1 MRLRGNRHAQR
12 RRIPSL
18 FKRARIAH
26 ERRMVERSLVLR
38 VLTRCSDVDQFVSTF
53 RRFSTDNA
61 LFVPTR
67 NQRGVGS
74 ETDFSIRLV
83 DGVEVLAGN
92 GAIVESHETARNP
105 FGKPGILIDIRRLSD
120 DSRTVFDRM
129 RAPAP
134 SAPIPDHVPVAGT
147 NKIAAPR
154 AVLADMLRPTT
165 EMAPLF
171 AEATPTDAA
180 PIAKL
185 PTAETVPLP
194 KPSELAVV
202 ASEAGPVTIERTPG
216 SPIVV
221 PANPLVG
228 ETGGSLDAFIDQA
241 MCECVD
247 ADDTAP
253 IEAREP
259 RGPMATVLGVAPLA
273 PATMVVAPFVNDTPI
288 PWPRASSVS
297 ISAAAIVASTSPPIA
312 DRHERTAIVALDRSG
327 APKLGAWEALC
338 TRLARSIRSVRW
350 WLRKRR
356 TTAQVRARN

>member
-1 MRLRGNRHAQR
+1 
-12 RRIPSL
+12 
-18 FKRARIAH
+18 
-26 ERRMVERSLVLR
+26 MVERSLVLR
-38 VLTRCSDVDQFVSTF
+38 VLTRCSNVDQFVSTF

-92 GAIVESHETARNP
+92 GAIVETHETARNP

-120 DSRTVFDRM
+120 DSRAVFERM

-180 PIAKL
+180 PVARI
-185 PTAETVPLP
+185 PTAETVPMP
-194 KPSELAVV
+194 KPGEPAILM
-202 ASEAGPVTIERTPG
+202 ERTPG
-216 SPIVV
+216 SPIIV

-253 IEAREP
+253 VEVREP

-273 PATMVVAPFVNDTPI
+273 PATVVVAPFVNDTPI

-327 APKLGAWEALC
+327 SPKLGAWEALC

-356 TTAQVRARN
+356 TTAQVRARS

>member
-1 MRLRGNRHAQR
+1 
-12 RRIPSL
+12 
-18 FKRARIAH
+18 
-26 ERRMVERSLVLR
+26 MVERSLVLR

-61 LFVPTR
+61 LFVPTS
-67 NQRGVGS
+67 NQRGVGA

-92 GAIVESHETARNP
+92 GEIVASHDTARNP

-120 DSRTVFDRM
+120 DSRGVFDRM

-134 SAPIPDHVPVAGT
+134 SAAVPDVVPIAGT

-171 AEATPTDAA
+171 AEAIL
-180 PIAKL
+180 PI
-185 PTAETVPLP
+185 V
-194 KPSELAVV
+194 
-202 ASEAGPVTIERTPG
+202 ERTPG

-228 ETGGSLDAFIDQA
+228 ETGGSLDAFVDHA
-241 MCECVD
+241 MCECVGED
-247 ADDTAP
+247 ITAP
-253 IEAREP
+253 VEIRDSRA
-259 RGPMATVLGVAPLA
+259 PMATVLGVAPLA
-273 PATMVVAPFVNDTPI
+273 PATLVVAPFVNDTPI
-288 PWPRASSVS
+288 PWPRASQVS
-297 ISAAAIVASTSPPIA
+297 MSEAAIMASTAPPIL
-312 DRHERTAIVALDRSG
+312 DRPERTAIVALDRSSG
-327 APKLGAWEALC
+327 VPKLGAWEALC
-338 TRLARSIRSVRW
+338 ARLARSIRGVRW